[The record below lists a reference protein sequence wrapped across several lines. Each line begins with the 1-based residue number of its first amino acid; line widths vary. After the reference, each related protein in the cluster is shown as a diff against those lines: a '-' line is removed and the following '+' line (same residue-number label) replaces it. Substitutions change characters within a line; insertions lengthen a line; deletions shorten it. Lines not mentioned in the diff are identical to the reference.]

1 MTKQTYSEFIAKD
14 RRLSILLILL
24 GSMGYRVN
32 EHLLNTTLEKSF
44 AHCVSADL
52 LRTELAWLQEQGVI
66 KVETV
71 NDVQIAE
78 LTRRGQD
85 VAQGRTVVPGIKR
98 PSASN

>member
-1 MTKQTYSEFIAKD
+1 MTKQTYSEFIAED
-14 RRLSILLILL
+14 RRITILRILLD
-24 GSMGYRVN
+24 SMGYRVN
-32 EHLLNTTLEKSF
+32 EYLLSTTLDSL
-44 AHCVSADL
+44 AHCISSDQ

-66 KVETV
+66 KVETI